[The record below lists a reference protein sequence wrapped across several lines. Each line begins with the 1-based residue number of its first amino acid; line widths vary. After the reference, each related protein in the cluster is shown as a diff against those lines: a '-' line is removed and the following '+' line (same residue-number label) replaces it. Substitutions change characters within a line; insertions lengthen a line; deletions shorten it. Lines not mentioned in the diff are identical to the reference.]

1 MSIATSA
8 PCATIVPDTSSP
20 GIDGAPGGGAY
31 PPLRCSTS
39 GRFTP
44 AATTRIN
51 TSSTRGIGT
60 GRCTTRSTSGPPGTS
75 GSIARIVVGI
85 PSIGRAPCFALR
97 ALLTWRAAGSTI
109 LPMDLDEI
117 LPKRAG
123 DPLAAL
129 IVQDLDPLSVKEL
142 EARIVALE
150 AEVARTRAKIQCA
163 VNHRASANDLF
174 KS

>member
-1 MSIATSA
+1 
-8 PCATIVPDTSSP
+8 
-20 GIDGAPGGGAY
+20 
-31 PPLRCSTS
+31 
-39 GRFTP
+39 
-44 AATTRIN
+44 
-51 TSSTRGIGT
+51 
-60 GRCTTRSTSGPPGTS
+60 
-75 GSIARIVVGI
+75 
-85 PSIGRAPCFALR
+85 LR